1 MDRKLSIEL
10 YKLIRDYQE
19 RVEHI
24 KNTTKNNFYDKSRA
38 DKLYAEQKT
47 LEGVLYNL
55 KNIYNGINN
64 AQN

>member
-1 MDRKLSIEL
+1 MTGVQTCALPI
-10 YKLIRDYQE
+10 YQA
-19 RVEHI
+19 RVDDI
-24 KNTTKNNFYDKSRA
+24 KKTSKSNFYDKAKA
-38 DKLYAEQKT
+38 DRLYSEQKT